1 MTETTKTKEQA
12 ILAAAEQEFLAKGF
26 DGRPH
31 HVDRGGGRGDTR
43 HAALLFP
50 HEGKYLRAYPR

>member
-26 DGRPH
+26 DGARTTSIAAAA
-31 HVDRGGGRGDTR
+31 GGDTR

>member
-26 DGRPH
+26 DGAR
-31 HVDRGGGRGDTR
+31 TT
-43 HAALLFP
+43 
-50 HEGKYLRAYPR
+50 